1 MASVSPSHADP
12 TFFVSCCF
20 CASQDGYLRAI
31 ACEQPLFTHVAC
43 GLFTPGGCLADAEKL
58 LFAASS
64 AQSSYRGHY
73 LVNPAV
79 DLLRNAS
86 DKMLR
91 EYAQSSV
98 VRPFFALEPLAT
110 TVLADTETPT
120 RPQFLLRP
128 AFFKLPSAYT
138 EKKLCD
144 QQYLSSCIAARLA
157 LRPAARLSPRLP
169 ADLAE
174 RATDLGLY
182 AEAPEET
189 PRELRLEGGL
199 CMYCRLSFGVAL
211 RCAEPG
217 CPAAY
222 HFSCHYYA
230 GGWLHVPLVTEYVG
244 GMGHPVET
252 FCPVH
257 ALRHGYEGAAQLREC
272 LARNLRRC
280 NPFMDMALAQA
291 LLRGDNVDEGVSDGV
306 SGGNTV
312 DGVSDAPTA
321 VNKTSDTETSNTNT
335 ISNTTP
341 INTINN
347 TTPNN
352 TINNTTPINTINN
365 TTPINTINNT
375 TPNNT
380 INNTTPI
387 NTINNTTPNN
397 TINNTTPIN
406 TIINTTPINT
416 IINTTHTNTHHA
428 LLPRDQLLCDVCGY
442 GYYCPRETLDCT
454 MRNDVR
460 EPVHLQPPP
469 ISPRDLDPETACRQ
483 LEAELETL
491 PQGEN
496 SFACGNRGDFWVC
509 CVCGCHVHASCF
521 DVSDY
526 VPLYSRGGIHCGGR
540 CATTRSL
547 HLHALSAQLRAI
559 SPRRLPP
566 AAQRDLSPLRPLP
579 RVSGV
584 HDGRVSGAQAV
595 RAAVAGKH
603 LPSAGQRLLR
613 QNRRL
618 GAPTH
623 LHPVRASPAEV
634 LGHRG
639 LGLPP
644 LQRVREF
651 RGERGALQCHGVH
664 AGRGRVGVSARWC
677 TWAVWTVV
685 PSSTSPPPRGYL

>member
-352 TINNTTPINTINN
+352 TINNTTPINTI
-365 TTPINTINNT
+365 
-375 TPNNT
+375 
-380 INNTTPI
+380 
-387 NTINNTTPNN
+387 
-397 TINNTTPIN
+397 
-406 TIINTTPINT
+406 
-416 IINTTHTNTHHA
+416 INTTHTNTHHA

>member
-341 INTINN
+341 
-347 TTPNN
+347 NN

-387 NTINNTTPNN
+387 NTIN
-397 TINNTTPIN
+397 
-406 TIINTTPINT
+406 NTTPINT

>member
-306 SGGNTV
+306 S
-312 DGVSDAPTA
+312 DAPTA

-335 ISNTTP
+335 IN
-341 INTINN
+341 
-347 TTPNN
+347 
-352 TINNTTPINTINN
+352 
-365 TTPINTINNT
+365 
-375 TPNNT
+375 
-380 INNTTPI
+380 
-387 NTINNTTPNN
+387 
-397 TINNTTPIN
+397 
-406 TIINTTPINT
+406 NTTPINT

-639 LGLPP
+639 LGLLP

>member
-144 QQYLSSCIAARLA
+144 QQYLSSCIAARLS

-306 SGGNTV
+306 S
-312 DGVSDAPTA
+312 DAPTA

-335 ISNTTP
+335 INNTTP
-341 INTINN
+341 TNTINN
-347 TTPNN
+347 TTPTN
-352 TINNTTPINTINN
+352 TINNTTPTNTINN
-365 TTPINTINNT
+365 TT
-375 TPNNT
+375 
-380 INNTTPI
+380 
-387 NTINNTTPNN
+387 
-397 TINNTTPIN
+397 
-406 TIINTTPINT
+406 
-416 IINTTHTNTHHA
+416 
-428 LLPRDQLLCDVCGY
+428 
-442 GYYCPRETLDCT
+442 
-454 MRNDVR
+454 
-460 EPVHLQPPP
+460 
-469 ISPRDLDPETACRQ
+469 
-483 LEAELETL
+483 
-491 PQGEN
+491 
-496 SFACGNRGDFWVC
+496 
-509 CVCGCHVHASCF
+509 
-521 DVSDY
+521 
-526 VPLYSRGGIHCGGR
+526 
-540 CATTRSL
+540 
-547 HLHALSAQLRAI
+547 
-559 SPRRLPP
+559 
-566 AAQRDLSPLRPLP
+566 
-579 RVSGV
+579 
-584 HDGRVSGAQAV
+584 
-595 RAAVAGKH
+595 K
-603 LPSAGQRLLR
+603 
-613 QNRRL
+613 
-618 GAPTH
+618 
-623 LHPVRASPAEV
+623 
-634 LGHRG
+634 
-639 LGLPP
+639 
-644 LQRVREF
+644 
-651 RGERGALQCHGVH
+651 
-664 AGRGRVGVSARWC
+664 
-677 TWAVWTVV
+677 
-685 PSSTSPPPRGYL
+685 

>member
-406 TIINTTPINT
+406 TINNTTPINT

>member
-365 TTPINTINNT
+365 TTP
-375 TPNNT
+375 NNT

-387 NTINNTTPNN
+387 NTIN
-397 TINNTTPIN
+397 
-406 TIINTTPINT
+406 NTTPINT

>member
-144 QQYLSSCIAARLA
+144 QQYLSSCIAARLS

-291 LLRGDNVDEGVSDGV
+291 LLRGDDVDEGVSDGVSDGVSGGV

-335 ISNTTP
+335 I
-341 INTINN
+341 
-347 TTPNN
+347 
-352 TINNTTPINTINN
+352 NNTTPINTINN

-375 TPNNT
+375 THTNTTYTTTHTTT
-380 INNTTPI
+380 INNTTP
-387 NTINNTTPNN
+387 TT
-397 TINNTTPIN
+397 
-406 TIINTTPINT
+406 
-416 IINTTHTNTHHA
+416 TTHTNTHHA

-526 VPLYSRGGIHCGGR
+526 VPLYSRGGVHCGGR
-540 CATTRSL
+540 CATTCSL

>member
-1 MASVSPSHADP
+1 MASVSPFHADP

-174 RATDLGLY
+174 RAADLGLC

-291 LLRGDNVDEGVSDGV
+291 LLRGDDVDEGVSGGVSDGV
-306 SGGNTV
+306 SG
-312 DGVSDAPTA
+312 GVSDAPTA

-335 ISNTTP
+335 INNTTHTT
-341 INTINN
+341 TINN
-347 TTPNN
+347 TTP
-352 TINNTTPINTINN
+352 TT
-365 TTPINTINNT
+365 
-375 TPNNT
+375 
-380 INNTTPI
+380 
-387 NTINNTTPNN
+387 
-397 TINNTTPIN
+397 
-406 TIINTTPINT
+406 
-416 IINTTHTNTHHA
+416 TTHTTTHHA

-483 LEAELETL
+483 LEAELEML

-526 VPLYSRGGIHCGGR
+526 VPLYSRGGVHCGGR
-540 CATTRSL
+540 CATTCSL

-559 SPRRLPP
+559 SPCRLPP

>member
-244 GMGHPVET
+244 AWGTRWRRSVRCTRYGTATRV
-252 FCPVH
+252 
-257 ALRHGYEGAAQLREC
+257 RHSCASVWRATCGAATRSWTW
-272 LARNLRRC
+272 RWRRRC
-280 NPFMDMALAQA
+280 
-291 LLRGDNVDEGVSDGV
+291 
-306 SGGNTV
+306 
-312 DGVSDAPTA
+312 
-321 VNKTSDTETSNTNT
+321 
-335 ISNTTP
+335 
-341 INTINN
+341 
-347 TTPNN
+347 
-352 TINNTTPINTINN
+352 
-365 TTPINTINNT
+365 
-375 TPNNT
+375 
-380 INNTTPI
+380 
-387 NTINNTTPNN
+387 
-397 TINNTTPIN
+397 
-406 TIINTTPINT
+406 
-416 IINTTHTNTHHA
+416 
-428 LLPRDQLLCDVCGY
+428 
-442 GYYCPRETLDCT
+442 
-454 MRNDVR
+454 
-460 EPVHLQPPP
+460 
-469 ISPRDLDPETACRQ
+469 
-483 LEAELETL
+483 
-491 PQGEN
+491 
-496 SFACGNRGDFWVC
+496 
-509 CVCGCHVHASCF
+509 
-521 DVSDY
+521 
-526 VPLYSRGGIHCGGR
+526 
-540 CATTRSL
+540 
-547 HLHALSAQLRAI
+547 
-559 SPRRLPP
+559 
-566 AAQRDLSPLRPLP
+566 
-579 RVSGV
+579 
-584 HDGRVSGAQAV
+584 
-595 RAAVAGKH
+595 
-603 LPSAGQRLLR
+603 
-613 QNRRL
+613 
-618 GAPTH
+618 
-623 LHPVRASPAEV
+623 
-634 LGHRG
+634 
-639 LGLPP
+639 
-644 LQRVREF
+644 
-651 RGERGALQCHGVH
+651 
-664 AGRGRVGVSARWC
+664 
-677 TWAVWTVV
+677 
-685 PSSTSPPPRGYL
+685 

>member
-387 NTINNTTPNN
+387 NTINNTTP
-397 TINNTTPIN
+397 
-406 TIINTTPINT
+406 INT

>member
-387 NTINNTTPNN
+387 NTI
-397 TINNTTPIN
+397 
-406 TIINTTPINT
+406 
-416 IINTTHTNTHHA
+416 INTTHTNTHHA